1 MFDPRDLASDPRTR
15 PEARPRRDHA
25 REREKRE
32 RNGHRREYDSR
43 RTKRQT
49 FQDRTDRAVTDVGMY
64 RNVAYRDLAEAHFE
78 GHPYAARRAVDR
90 MVRAGHVREHT
101 AKGPQGGDYKVLT
114 LTERGVER
122 AERIAR
128 DQGLDKKQKA
138 WSGLVKPGELQH
150 DVAVFRAA
158 RIEQAKLL
166 EQGAVLKRIR
176 IEAELK
182 REIARATESAR
193 AREGKEAADAARFEA
208 AEALGLPVKDGRVE
222 VPDAQ
227 LEYTDSEGRSG
238 RVNVEIATEHYSA
251 KSIGA
256 KAAAGFA
263 VHGSNGRA
271 GGAGGAIARPGS
283 GKRRRRRRSGQR
295 FYRTLKGR
303 TNATVEDQCWNDGH
317 HPCRGPDDRRR
328 TVRLSPASLSNHRCR
343 LLDARGVVWRTRRS
357 HASGSDLRRRP
368 RFGLGRYGPQGRSHG
383 ALHSAR
389 RGGQTELATKLG
401 QEDRGQ
407 FPGA

>member
-15 PEARPRRDHA
+15 PEVRPRRDHA

-32 RNGHRREYDSR
+32 RNGHRREYDPR

-49 FQDRTDRAVTDVGMY
+49 FQDRTDRAVADVGMY

-90 MVRAGHVREHT
+90 MVQAGHVREHT
-101 AKGPQGGDYKVLT
+101 AHGPQGGTYKVLT
-114 LTERGVER
+114 LTPPGVER
-122 AERIAR
+122 AERIVR
-128 DQGLDKKQKA
+128 DQGLASQQKA
-138 WSGLVKPGELQH
+138 WSGLVKPRELQH

-222 VPDAQ
+222 YPDAQ

-271 GGAGGAIARPGS
+271 TARVARSLGQDQGS
-283 GKRRRRRRSGQR
+283 GGGGGRD
-295 FYRTLKGR
+295 KG
-303 TNATVEDQCWNDGH
+303 
-317 HPCRGPDDRRR
+317 
-328 TVRLSPASLSNHRCR
+328 SI
-343 LLDARGVVWRTRRS
+343 
-357 HASGSDLRRRP
+357 
-368 RFGLGRYGPQGRSHG
+368 
-383 ALHSAR
+383 
-389 RGGQTELATKLG
+389 EL
-401 QEDRGQ
+401 
-407 FPGA
+407 